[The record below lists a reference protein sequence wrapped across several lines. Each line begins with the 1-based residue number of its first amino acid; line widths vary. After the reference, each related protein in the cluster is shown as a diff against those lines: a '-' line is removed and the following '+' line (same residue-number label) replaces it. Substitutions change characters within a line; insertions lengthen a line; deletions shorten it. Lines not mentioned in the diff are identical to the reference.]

1 MLESFGWSDVEVQIR
16 LFVCRLA
23 LLKSSIVRL
32 FTDLVVWAWAVNN
45 QLPNPPN
52 VIRHKNVSGNSHFLR
67 VSCICVFMS
76 ILLETSILSLFIL
89 KIKPAVRK

>member
-1 MLESFGWSDVEVQIR
+1 MR
-16 LFVCRLA
+16 LFLWRLA

-32 FTDLVVWAWAVNN
+32 FTGLIVCARAVNN
-45 QLPNPPN
+45 QLPNPPDA
-52 VIRHKNVSGNSHFLR
+52 IRHKNVSGNSHFLR
-67 VSCICVFMS
+67 VICISVSMS